1 LGHKDITAAKSLALT
16 WKRADI
22 TAAKS
27 LALTWKRADITAA
40 KSLAT
45 PAVSIKS
52 WFYLTN

>member
-1 LGHKDITAAKSLALT
+1 LGHK
-16 WKRADI
+16 DI

-45 PAVSIKS
+45 PAVSIKT